1 MTALSLS
8 DDDTCMQQ
16 IAFRQVLLLHGNKD
30 WSYKLAG

>member
-1 MTALSLS
+1 MAPLSLD

-16 IAFRQVLLLHGNKD
+16 IAFRQVLMLHENKD